1 MENWIG
7 DKFVLDSRTG
17 FAFKSTLLSST
28 NGNKLYSPFCKF
40 TYKNGTE
47 GFETNPWDKKR
58 YLIIKEGITRKELKK
73 MSDRHLGTYRR
84 KLLKKV
90 MLRGFKQVNDDQS
103 RWEDLDDSSQE

>member
-1 MENWIG
+1 
-7 DKFVLDSRTG
+7 
-17 FAFKSTLLSST
+17 
-28 NGNKLYSPFCKF
+28 
-40 TYKNGTE
+40 
-47 GFETNPWDKKR
+47 
-58 YLIIKEGITRKELKK
+58 